1 MTTSATEAL
10 RAISTLLRDV
20 RDVRALG
27 HCLGDLARLAGL
39 DAMGAVVP
47 GHGPA
52 EVAVLATGVSGP
64 TVEVTAAHLVPG
76 PLTCEVMTRADAPAE
91 LRQAWEAEGFHHG
104 LAVVATYPGGP
115 DARLLGFRREQAFPE
130 REATRVAFEAAAIG
144 VSLVLERTT
153 HRPRAATR
161 SEAEDTSWLRVVLA
175 AVQAPLVLLDLH
187 GVVRA
192 LNAPARRLL
201 GLSDE
206 AAVGAR
212 LATLWNE
219 STAPVSFSPES
230 PGWNLTAALPDGRR
244 VEAQSHVLFGPAGT
258 IEGALLELQ
267 LTEVMERRR
276 GAQSRAARLQALGAM
291 TSTVAHDLNNLLL
304 PLVTA
309 SSLLDECRSDE
320 ERAEEVAFLTD
331 AATRAASM
339 VRELLDF
346 GRGTPSPVVPCHVES
361 VVQRTQKLIRRAL
374 PSSISLVTEFHRV
387 PRVHCAETD
396 LVRTLINLCMN
407 ARYAMDSGGNLIM
420 RVREVT
426 LTAPEPGA
434 WKPISPGTWVVLE
447 VQDTGTGIE
456 PSRLATLFQPYE
468 TTRFSSGGTGLG
480 LAMVRDV
487 LERCGGAAQVSS
499 LIGAGTTMRLFLQ
512 PAEVSPPPTPPA
524 GGRR

>member
-1 MTTSATEAL
+1 
-10 RAISTLLRDV
+10 
-20 RDVRALG
+20 
-27 HCLGDLARLAGL
+27 
-39 DAMGAVVP
+39 
-47 GHGPA
+47 
-52 EVAVLATGVSGP
+52 
-64 TVEVTAAHLVPG
+64 
-76 PLTCEVMTRADAPAE
+76 MTRTDAPAE
-91 LRQAWEAEGFHHG
+91 LRSVWEAEGLFHG

-115 DARLLGFRREQAFPE
+115 DARLLGFRREQAWPG
-130 REATRVAFEAAAIG
+130 RETARVAFEAAAIG
-144 VSLVLERTT
+144 VSLVLERAT
-153 HRPRAATR
+153 HRPRAITR
-161 SEAEDTSWLRVVLA
+161 SASEDTSWLRVVLA

-201 GLSDE
+201 GRSDE
-206 AAVGAR
+206 EALGAR
-212 LATLWNE
+212 LATLWSE
-219 STAPVSFSPES
+219 STVPVSFSPEA

-244 VEAQSHVLFGPAGT
+244 VEAQSHVLFGPSGA

-276 GAQSRAARLQALGAM
+276 AAQSRAARLQALGAM

-309 SSLLDECRSDE
+309 SSLLEECRSDE

-346 GRGTPSPVVPCHVES
+346 GRGTPSPVVPCSVES

-407 ARYAMDSGGNLIM
+407 ARYAMDGGGNLIM

-426 LTAPEPGA
+426 LTTPEPGA
-434 WKPISPGTWVVLE
+434 WKPIPPGTWVILE
-447 VQDTGTGIE
+447 VQDTGVGIE

-499 LIGAGTTMRLFLQ
+499 LVGAGTTMRLFLQ
-512 PAEVSPPPTPPA
+512 PAEVSPPPTPPV
-524 GGRR
+524 GGDR